1 MNQYLKSFFKGFI
14 SALEWTVNPVSRL
27 QLFTAVLMYAL
38 CAGVLFGA
46 SNYLLSSAFIL
57 QCISVFLA
65 YADNNVEKK
74 SKIFPLIGIILCTI
88 SMVLAILSAVF

>member
-1 MNQYLKSFFKGFI
+1 
-14 SALEWTVNPVSRL
+14 
-27 QLFTAVLMYAL
+27 MYAL